1 MAFPLSC
8 VQIATFHILQLVWL
22 FKKHLVTRKYYFAN
36 HWRWLLNEVLLF
48 SLGNQLCRAF
58 RHFSCNVTLWPVKE
72 PILLAGTD
80 EWSFL
85 YAKINVLLLFTSQ
98 GRQKLWEKWCGWVA
112 SEWDCVYVLASHLWS
127 LAVRQAKVTSS
138 ASQYVNG
145 CALLFHR

>member
-58 RHFSCNVTLWPVKE
+58 RHFSCNVTLVTCERANFISRNRWMI
-72 PILLAGTD
+72 ILVCKNKC
-80 EWSFL
+80 FVII
-85 YAKINVLLLFTSQ
+85 YIP
-98 GRQKLWEKWCGWVA
+98 RQTQAVGKKVWWVA
-112 SEWDCVYVLASHLWS
+112 SEWDCVYVLANHLWS